1 MMSYNTEARTYEET
15 GLNSY
20 LVRVFTKM
28 GLGLLVTALV
38 AAVSY
43 FSGFYYTFMSSLGG
57 MGYLLLVIVEFGVVI
72 GLSSR
77 LTTMQTTTANL
88 LFYVYAAIT
97 GFTFTS
103 ILYTFDVGVV
113 GIAFAFSAVLFFSCA
128 IIGHTTNRDLSRFST
143 IFMGGLI
150 ALILASVFAMF
161 IPALANSLVLT
172 YIGIILFMGLTAWDM
187 QRVKQLYYVT
197 NGEGQVGENLAVYG
211 AFELYLDF
219 INIFLYVLQIFGSSR
234 NSRN

>member
-1 MMSYNTEARTYEET
+1 MMSYNTEARTYEQS

-43 FSGFYYTFMSSLGG
+43 FSGFYYTFMNSLGNV
-57 MGYLLLVIVEFGVVI
+57 GYLMLVVVEFGVVI
-72 GLSSR
+72 GLSTR
-77 LTTMQTTTANL
+77 LMTMKTTTANL
-88 LFYVYAAIT
+88 LFYIYAAIT

-103 ILYTFDVGVV
+103 ILYSFNVGVV
-113 GIAFAFSAVLFFSCA
+113 GIAFAFTAVLFFSCA
-128 IIGHTTNRDLSRFST
+128 IIGHTTNRDLSQFST

-187 QRVKQLYYVT
+187 QRVKQIYYGT
-197 NGEGQVGENLAVYG
+197 NGEGQIGENLAVYG

-219 INIFLYVLQIFGSSR
+219 IDIFLSVLQIFGNSR